1 MAVASG
7 VVVLAS
13 RNGGSGNMVTI
24 DHGNGYVTR
33 YGHNNDL
40 TVVVGE
46 RVEKG
51 DVIAH
56 MGSTGRATGTPT
68 SILRSCVMTALL
80 TRRSSYAG
88 AASSLLQAIF

>member
-7 VVVLAS
+7 VIVLAS
-13 RNGGSGNMVTI
+13 RNGGYGNMVTI

-56 MGSTGRATGTPT
+56 MGSTGRATGTHVHFEV
-68 SILRSCVMTALL
+68 LRHDRTVNPVQFM
-80 TRRSSYAG
+80 RRGS
-88 AASSLLQAIF
+88 